1 MIQKTINIKTSHKNF
16 MDGSALSLSRAVRQ
30 HIEAVNND
38 EREVPSEDSRRSP
51 DEDYVR
57 TTIVID
63 DIHQMFLERTDA
75 KLSHLA
81 DDAIGYHIERERK
94 LTELDE

>member
-1 MIQKTINIKTSHKNF
+1 MNQKTINIQTSHKNF
-16 MDGSALSLSRAVRQ
+16 IDGSALSLSRAVRR
-30 HIEAVNND
+30 HIEAINND
-38 EREVPSEDSRRSP
+38 EREMPSEDARRSP
-51 DEDYVR
+51 ENDYVR

-81 DDAIGYHIERERK
+81 DDAIGYHVERERK